1 MELSFSELKRKD
13 VINTAD
19 GKRLG
24 RVSDIVFSYPEN
36 KILGCVVPGSRSF
49 GLKKTDFFIDLK
61 NIVKIG
67 DDVIL
72 VNIGTTGGQ
81 GCKARNVCREHSP
94 INAPYASSMGTPMQG
109 RRSYEEYE

>member
-36 KILGCVVPGSRSF
+36 KILGFVVPCGGIF
-49 GLKKTDFFIDLK
+49 KKEEYFIHLKC
-61 NIVKIG
+61 VACIG
-67 DDVIL
+67 FDVIL
-72 VNIGTTGGQ
+72 VNVGVSGKPQ
-81 GCKARNVCREHSP
+81 SP
-94 INAPYASSMGTPMQG
+94 RDKQET